1 MMQST
6 NRRTIIVLAFA
17 GAAAS
22 LVWVGC
28 GGSGSGSSPNV
39 GATSSAGTASGS
51 TSLAAVYKAAA
62 WASAATVT
70 FSGSCSMT
78 VTSTGVPPYHNDYYL
93 APVSTQYPAS
103 VAVTPVTGTEMALV
117 PYMPADINGA
127 SMTFN
132 ICPAKAATTTATS
145 GGSIGTMISGEALYD
160 PYEAN
165 GSTPALSDNVSYTFT
180 TSAGVTE
187 TASFIDACNSH
198 PTPIS
203 GGYMWHHHAV
213 PTCLAAQI
221 DGTSGPSHL
230 IGVALDGF
238 PIYGGRDINGN
249 TIAVSQLDACNG
261 ITSPTPEFPN
271 GIYHYVLPIGVTGKQ
286 SSLNCFAGSVS
297 SSQVAAATRYICG
310 LDMLDRRLQA
320 AARARRLGRRE
331 VRSARHGACDRPRD
345 PTHRDSEEGWTH
357 RSARV
362 PSRCARG
369 RSASAGNTCR
379 RYRDRRR
386 PAHPRSRR
394 PARRPT
400 AAR

>member
-1 MMQST
+1 MKRST
-6 NRRTIIVLAFA
+6 HRRTIVVLAFA

-22 LVWVGC
+22 LGWAGC
-28 GGSGSGSSPNV
+28 GGGGSGSSPSV
-39 GATSSAGTASGS
+39 GATPAASSSSGS

-62 WASAATVT
+62 WQSAATVT
-70 FSGSCSMT
+70 FSGTCSMT
-78 VTSTGVPPYHNDYYL
+78 VTTTGVPPYHNDYYL
-93 APVSTQYPAS
+93 APVSSQYPAS
-103 VAVTPVTGTEMALV
+103 VAVSPATGTEMALV
-117 PYMPADINGA
+117 PYMPAEIDGA
-127 SMTFN
+127 SMTFDV
-132 ICPAKAATTTATS
+132 CPAKAASTTATS
-145 GGSIGTMISGEALYD
+145 GGPIGYTISGEALYD

-165 GSTPALSDNVSYTFT
+165 GSTPALTDNVSYTFT

-203 GGYMWHHHAV
+203 GGYMWHHHAI

-230 IGVALDGF
+230 LGVALDGY
-238 PIYGGRDINGN
+238 PIYGGRDINGK

-286 SSLNCFAGSVS
+286 SSMNCFTGSVS
-297 SSQVAAATRYICG
+297 SNQVAAAAHDICG

-331 VRSARHGACDRPRD
+331 IAGREFDRLAVGRTIGRTIPRVTIADEGRRIGEAALLDD
-345 PTHRDSEEGWTH
+345 PL
-357 RSARV
+357 
-362 PSRCARG
+362 
-369 RSASAGNTCR
+369 
-379 RYRDRRR
+379 
-386 PAHPRSRR
+386 
-394 PARRPT
+394 
-400 AAR
+400 